1 MRIARLALLPLL
13 LAALTS
19 RALTQALSSPP
30 GPTFDVVS
38 IKLNT
43 TGNLPT
49 GPPVERPDGGL
60 RMTRVPVSVLIA
72 RAYPPAVPIEMVG
85 LPDWAKTEHYDVI
98 ATSTLSSATRD
109 DRIAML
115 RAMLADRFKLIA
127 HVETREQPA
136 YDLVLARRD
145 GRLGPGI
152 TPLDV
157 DCDAQMAAP
166 RAAAEAARSAGTP
179 PPTRPDFSVPPP
191 PCTLRTVGAMLRDGR
206 GDRTGTLGD
215 LLEGEAT
222 MATLAMALRPWA
234 RRMVV
239 NKTGLSGSYRVRM
252 NFDMMAAVRGPDTG
266 TPAQDA
272 APTIFTA
279 IQEQLGLKLESSR
292 ALSDVLIIDHLE
304 RPTAD

>member
-1 MRIARLALLPLL
+1 MRIARLAVLPLL

-19 RALTQALSSPP
+19 RAFTQAPAS
-30 GPTFDVVS
+30 PTFDVVS

-43 TGNLPT
+43 TRNLSG

-60 RMTRVPVSVLIA
+60 RMISVPVSVLIA

-85 LPDWAKTEHYDVI
+85 LPDWARTERYDVI

-115 RAMLADRFKLIA
+115 RAMLADRLKLVA
-127 HVETREQPA
+127 HVETREQPV

-157 DCDAQMAAP
+157 DCDAQMAAC
-166 RAAAEAARSAGTP
+166 AAAAALNAGTP
-179 PPTRPDFSVPPP
+179 PPTPPPRPDFSAPPP
-191 PCTLRTVGAMLRDGR
+191 PCTLRTVGAMLRDR
-206 GDRTGTLGD
+206 GDQMGKLGD
-215 LLEGEAT
+215 LLEGEAA

-234 RRMVV
+234 RRPVV

-252 NFDMMAAVRGPDTG
+252 NFEMMAAVRGPDTG
-266 TPAQDA
+266 APAPDA

-279 IQEQLGLKLESSR
+279 VQEQLGLKLESSR
-292 ALSDVLIIDHLE
+292 ASREVLVIDHLE

>member
-1 MRIARLALLPLL
+1 LAVLPLL

-19 RALTQALSSPP
+19 RAFTQVPAS
-30 GPTFDVVS
+30 PTFDVVS

-43 TGNLPT
+43 TRNLPT

-72 RAYPPAVPIEMVG
+72 RAYPPAAPIEMVG
-85 LPDWAKTEHYDVI
+85 LPDWAKTERYDVI

-115 RAMLADRFKLIA
+115 RAMLADRLKLVA
-127 HVETREQPA
+127 HVETREQPV
-136 YDLVLARRD
+136 YDLVVARRD

-157 DCDAQMAAP
+157 DCDAQMAAA
-166 RAAAEAARSAGTP
+166 RAAAEEARNAGTP
-179 PPTRPDFSVPPP
+179 PPTPPRADLSAPPP

-206 GDRTGTLGD
+206 GDRMGKLGD

-234 RRMVV
+234 GRPVV

-252 NFDMMAAVRGPDTG
+252 NFEMMAAVRGPDTS
-266 TPAQDA
+266 TPAPDA

-279 IQEQLGLKLESSR
+279 VQEQLGLKLESSR
-292 ALSDVLIIDHLE
+292 AWREVLVIDHLE